1 MPKQEQSKEDK
12 ILKGLENIAVK
23 MNEQY
28 SSIMKKLD
36 EHDNR
41 FNHLEAAVME
51 TGLNVKSLTVK
62 VEKIDQKIDTA
73 VTNHESRIRKL
84 EQKVGV

>member
-1 MPKQEQSKEDK
+1 MVQQNQSTNE
-12 ILKGLENIAVK
+12 LK
-23 MNEQY
+23 NEVT
-28 SSIMKKLD
+28 
-36 EHDNR
+36 NR
-41 FNHLEAAVME
+41 FNRLESAVLE
-51 TGLNVKSLTVK
+51 TSLNVKSLTVK